1 MVESE
6 AASLAKEAG
15 ERRPLSEGGK
25 DEAISRGDVDQE
37 PIIQDAPDYVPEHE
51 RRFVFIPKSAPGG
64 TSSRGVPTPPT
75 SEDERTRRRRR
86 HPENLNLSSGPTAPE
101 IDRRKAAP
109 YAYTKPS
116 TTKVFPLSE
125 SVLSPDAMTP
135 PLSDSRTK
143 KSDRSATSQPTALRR
158 DSGRRSP
165 RSSSGRDYFGSKA
178 SADESA
184 IDDTHDRSHDAPSS
198 SRRKAGHVPTL
209 AKEGSAQS
217 SSSSRTSVVD
227 FAPGSSRE
235 SPKPGGNLDT
245 RSRTYSSS
253 SLPKS
258 NDIKQTA
265 RVVPLAAA
273 AALGAAAL
281 SSASGSPTVS
291 RSSTGLAPN
300 DGSQYAYGRSSRPV
314 SPASATSRTSE
325 SSPPQRSPRDSGS
338 FRGPLSS
345 KPGSGP
351 SSAEGSRPGTPPTDG
366 RIRMPAMPS
375 LPQSDSDWDRYLVE
389 NASRARQGAPKG
401 PSRLSTSM
409 RSDSVPDVPRSSA
422 TYPGYSPQSALP
434 YPVQQGPSTPSIYM
448 PAETEH
454 QFFASRSGTTDDRQH
469 ESRGG
474 PRIDSPS
481 IEQTSRFV
489 QRPTPLARHSF
500 VNTTPIEPTAPPTFS
515 RAPRPE
521 TQRKASNNTVAP
533 TKQEVE
539 AMLAKG
545 MPGCPRADAVAGY
558 DDWYTLIGSPSLDF
572 CPDCISDVFERTIY
586 RPSFRRSPP
595 RSLNTKVQCAFGTPW
610 IRLAWL
616 LTLQQRRP
624 DLQLMRDLADIEG
637 SSEPCPGEDEA
648 VRSWHGLRDADG
660 LFVRNF
666 HICYA
671 DVRKI
676 ERLLPTLNGLFV
688 RLPARV
694 SHDKRKCA
702 VRTESNRFQIYLD
715 KILDMH
721 DKAAASRKLPDP
733 MLLIELVEHKLRVRE
748 CERDNM
754 LLGGLWHFIPALP
767 DFAVCEDCYEEII
780 EPDVRKDSDVAMR
793 FNRTV
798 QPIYGEGVGT
808 SCQLYSRRMRRIWAK
823 AVRENDLRGLAKKA
837 RERREAELRLQE
849 RYREVRRRAEVMQG
863 LSEEEEERLEDML
876 EKISLEWRE
885 RWE

>member
-1 MVESE
+1 
-6 AASLAKEAG
+6 
-15 ERRPLSEGGK
+15 
-25 DEAISRGDVDQE
+25 
-37 PIIQDAPDYVPEHE
+37 
-51 RRFVFIPKSAPGG
+51 
-64 TSSRGVPTPPT
+64 
-75 SEDERTRRRRR
+75 
-86 HPENLNLSSGPTAPE
+86 
-101 IDRRKAAP
+101 
-109 YAYTKPS
+109 
-116 TTKVFPLSE
+116 
-125 SVLSPDAMTP
+125 MTP
-135 PLSDSRTK
+135 PLLDARTK
-143 KSDRSATSQPTALRR
+143 KSDRSATLQPTASRR

-165 RSSSGRDYFGSKA
+165 RSSPGRDYFGS
-178 SADESA
+178 
-184 IDDTHDRSHDAPSS
+184 RDAPSS
-198 SRRKAGHVPTL
+198 SRRRAGHAPTL
-209 AKEGSAQS
+209 AKEASAQS

-235 SPKPGGNLDT
+235 SPNPGGHPNMRT
-245 RSRTYSSS
+245 RTHSSS

-258 NDIKQTA
+258 NDIKQAA

-300 DGSQYAYGRSSRPV
+300 EGSRHSYGRSSRPV

-338 FRGPLSS
+338 FRGPSSS
-345 KPGSGP
+345 KPGSVP
-351 SSAEGSRPGTPPTDG
+351 SSAEGSRPGTPSTDG

-389 NASRARQGAPKG
+389 NATRARQGVPKG

-409 RSDSVPDVPRSSA
+409 RSDSMPDVPRSSA

-434 YPVQQGPSTPSIYM
+434 YPVQQGPSTPRIYM
-448 PAETEH
+448 PAETDH
-454 QFFASRSGTTDDRQH
+454 QFFAPRSGTTDDRDH
-469 ESRGG
+469 ESRGMHRTE
-474 PRIDSPS
+474 PPS
-481 IEQTSRFV
+481 VEQTSRFV
-489 QRPTPLARHSF
+489 QRPIPLARHSF
-500 VNTTPIEPTAPPTFS
+500 VNTTPIEPIAPPTFI

-521 TQRKASNNTVAP
+521 TQRKTSTNTVAP

-539 AMLAKG
+539 TMLAKG

-595 RSLNTKVQCAFGTPW
+595 RSLSTKVQCALGTPW

-616 LTLQQRRP
+616 LTLQQRKF
-624 DLQLMRDLADIEG
+624 DLHLMRDLAEIEE

-648 VRSWHGLRDADG
+648 VQSWHGLRDADG

-688 RLPARV
+688 RLPTRV
-694 SHDKRKCA
+694 SYDKRKCA
-702 VRTESNRFQIYLD
+702 VRTASNRFQIYLD

-733 MLLIELVEHKLRVRE
+733 MLLIELVEHKLQVRE

-780 EPDVRKDSDVAMR
+780 EPDVRKDSDVAVR

-808 SCQLYSRRMRRIWAK
+808 SCQLYSRRMRRTWAK
-823 AVRENDLRGLAKKA
+823 AVRENDLRSLAKKA

-863 LSEEEEERLEDML
+863 LSEEEEERLENML
-876 EKISLEWRE
+876 EKISMEWRE